1 MTAGQ
6 GPGPQG
12 WGQPP
17 QGQPSQGQPYGQGP
31 HGQQPYG
38 QQPYGQNP
46 YGQKPPGPGPGGYG
60 SAPAAPDSWG
70 APPPVERPQAV
81 TVGIGAW
88 LASTLLGVLGAIVT
102 FTQLDELVDR
112 AIIDAGLD
120 PADYDGA
127 GDVAGTGL
135 ILVGVVLGLVFVGLQ
150 FLFIWFAWQGRNWA
164 RIVLWV
170 LGGLAVLSGLF
181 ALAGPTS
188 DGFLGT
194 LSVIQTLLIVV
205 GIVALA
211 LKPAG
216 EWYRYRGWQ
225 RARGL

>member
-17 QGQPSQGQPYGQGP
+17 QGQPYGQGP
-31 HGQQPYG
+31 HGQDPYAQNPYAQQPYG
-38 QQPYGQNP
+38 QQP
-46 YGQKPPGPGPGGYG
+46 PGPGGYG

-81 TVGIGAW
+81 RVGIGAW

-181 ALAGPTS
+181 TLAGPTS
-188 DGFLGT
+188 DGFLGM
-194 LSVIQTLLIVV
+194 LSMIQTLLIVV

-211 LKPAG
+211 LKPAS